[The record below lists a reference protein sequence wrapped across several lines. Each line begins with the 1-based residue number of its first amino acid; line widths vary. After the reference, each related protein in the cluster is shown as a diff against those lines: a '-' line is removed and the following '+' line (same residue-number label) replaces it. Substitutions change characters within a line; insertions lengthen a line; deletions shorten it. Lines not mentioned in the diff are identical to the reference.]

1 MGLDVFWLSF
11 GIRGSGCGTAV
22 TTGFRRSQ
30 RQKKPLYR
38 NRGFYVFPYKAS
50 ENELFEFHLAEL
62 VQARY
67 EGREMRRLL
76 VRSQRLSVAPR
87 LADHQHVIARSAFE
101 QVIGNAA
108 LVLERSR
115 HQFPGRIYHFLAV
128 GIRRTV
134 KTFNRIISL
143 LFKFIRLSRP
153 RRPHRNRVPR

>member
-1 MGLDVFWLSF
+1 M
-11 GIRGSGCGTAV
+11 
-22 TTGFRRSQ
+22 
-30 RQKKPLYR
+30 
-38 NRGFYVFPYKAS
+38 FPYKAS

-128 GIRRTV
+128 GIRRTD
-134 KTFNRIISL
+134 KNIQSYHFFTI
-143 LFKFIRLSRP
+143 
-153 RRPHRNRVPR
+153 